1 MAKVKIVPRRYRKK
15 SANKDD
21 QTAKGSP
28 VAAVVDL
35 CEEETPVYKFS
46 IKGHCQAQARHVP
59 GRNHAKYFDP
69 SGAAKKKL
77 AAALAMVTPKG
88 KGALFPSCP
97 VELKVWFLMEQPV
110 KNFVGRD
117 PIRGVLNHKGK
128 EVAPCIRPDVDNL
141 LKFLMD
147 AMNGIVYS
155 DDCQVVKVTMYK
167 MRNKSAEAK
176 TVVHASEFVE
186 SQEEAMEDMDDMEDM
201 VDMEDQ
207 FCI

>member
-1 MAKVKIVPRRYRKK
+1 MAKVKIVPRRYYKK
-15 SANKDD
+15 AANKNKNDEK
-21 QTAKGSP
+21 AKGSP

-35 CEEETPVYKFS
+35 CDKEESPVYKFS
-46 IKGHCQAQARHVP
+46 IKGHCQAQARHKP
-59 GRNHAKYFDP
+59 ARNHDKYFDP

-77 AAALAMVTPKG
+77 AAAIATVTPKG

-97 VELKVWFLMEQPV
+97 VELKIWFLMEQPV

-117 PIRGVLNHKGK
+117 PVRGRLNEKGM
-128 EVAPCIRPDVDNL
+128 EVAPCIRPDIDNL

-147 AMNGIVYS
+147 AMNGIVHG

-176 TVVHASEFVE
+176 TVVHVSEFVE
-186 SQEEAMEDMDDMEDM
+186 TQEEAIYDMDDEDGS
-201 VDMEDQ
+201 
-207 FCI
+207 I

>member
-1 MAKVKIVPRRYRKK
+1 MAKVKIVPRRYNKK
-15 SANKDD
+15 SLLKTD
-21 QTAKGSP
+21 KGSP

-35 CEEETPVYKFS
+35 CDKEEIPVYKFS
-46 IKGHCQAQARHVP
+46 IHGHCEAQARHKP
-59 GRNHAKYFDP
+59 ARNHDKCFDP

-77 AAALAMVTPKG
+77 AAAIARVTPKG

-97 VELKVWFLMEQPV
+97 VELKIWFLMEQPV

-117 PIRGVLNHKGK
+117 PSRGMLKEKGL
-128 EVAPCIRPDVDNL
+128 EVAPCVKPDIDNL

-167 MRNKSAEAK
+167 MRNKSVDAK
-176 TVVHASEFVE
+176 TVVCVSEFVE
-186 SQEEAMEDMDDMEDM
+186 TQEEATLHMDDDLS
-201 VDMEDQ
+201 
-207 FCI
+207 I